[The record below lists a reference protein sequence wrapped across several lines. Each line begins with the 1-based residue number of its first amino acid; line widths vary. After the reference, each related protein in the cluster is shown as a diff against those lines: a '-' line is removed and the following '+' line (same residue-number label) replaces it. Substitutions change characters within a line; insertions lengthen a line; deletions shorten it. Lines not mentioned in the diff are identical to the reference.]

1 MKNTNNPITSKNR
14 ITVDFTLS
22 RKLDGILSL
31 KYLILTATLLCIAA
45 SFIGCGSVSDKDV
58 TSQNT
63 STAVTTEF
71 LQGDGIVID
80 INGKRINAQK
90 NSFENPIE
98 LISGRNILQIKN
110 FESESAEIGILF
122 SNAVNLRS
130 NYNIQIACGGH
141 EILIS
146 LDSLEEITVDFESEG
161 GCVSAMVYSVD
172 GTSISFVGDCFGLS
186 KALSDSSFGDTV
198 LLCRSI
204 DSDGDISVF
213 RPCTL
218 ALSECTLSVNGD
230 FNVDFDEK
238 GTFTVNLSNSN
249 IYADRFFADAPEC
262 DLVLPDSIANLALP
276 YEYCLR
282 VKSINGENADCRI
295 KEISADADLERL
307 VDKEKLPNLYD
318 GDTLKFTENCVIEN
332 EYTIEIPVNLEFR
345 DGADLKSPIAVV
357 TDKECCISIVT
368 PACEFDSIPVIF
380 KTPNAGLQ
388 WENCK
393 YNIANLCGI
402 WEFAS
407 INGRPYSDGVLGG
420 QADAELSSVE
430 MKRKDNLISDNI
442 KWNVDS
448 SNKYLF
454 YASIDCVADSDSLK
468 NAVLSTVCD
477 GGSVIFE
484 GSVDLLD
491 PLGVTAAVTDSD
503 GKISKYLIVTD
514 YIPTK
519 LPVIVIN
526 TAVKS
531 SEIPRDSY
539 VEGNIKINCE
549 YAAEFNDTD
558 SIDTKYISIRGR
570 GNSTWKWDK
579 KPYKIKFDYKTSVLG
594 LSEAKKW
601 VLLANY
607 SDKSL
612 IRNTVAL
619 STVKILT
626 NMSYAPTQYPVDL
639 FLNGEYMGVY
649 SIGEQIEVKQGRVEL
664 TDNGTELDT
673 GYMFEIGG
681 TVSGDV
687 WGVNCFRTELV
698 KYAKIK
704 FPEEDT
710 LTTEQVSYI
719 TDYVTKA
726 DNAVKAKDGYDE
738 YIDVDS
744 LIDWFIIHELSY
756 NLDSSFRRSCYIT
769 KDAGGKLTMG
779 PMWDFDLAFGNF
791 NRDNLSGSGWAC
803 LYDKD
808 DYIWTNW
815 MTYLLSD
822 ENFMKR
828 LSARWDEVGD
838 ALVDYLLSEID
849 RLYELVSPSA
859 KCNFE
864 RWDVL
869 NIKIGYQPRVLTKY
883 NSYELQMEYLKEYI
897 TKRAAWMSEN
907 VSVAVLMK

>member
-1 MKNTNNPITSKNR
+1 MKNNPKTEKNR
-14 ITVDFTLS
+14 ITVNSTLT
-22 RKLDGILSL
+22 RRLDGIIPLECVMFAM
-31 KYLILTATLLCIAA
+31 ILLCLAV
-45 SFIGCGSVSDKDV
+45 SFVGCGSVSDKNV
-58 TSQNT
+58 TSKNT
-63 STAVTTEF
+63 TAAVTTEF
-71 LQGDGIVID
+71 LQGDEVAVG
-80 INGKRINAQK
+80 INGKQIYARK
-90 NSFENPIE
+90 SSFENPIE
-98 LISGRNILQIKN
+98 LICGQNVLHIIN
-110 FESESAEIGILF
+110 YESESAEIGILL
-122 SNAVNLRS
+122 SDAVNLQP
-130 NYNIQIACGGH
+130 NENIQTAYGGRK
-141 EILIS
+141 ILIS
-146 LDSLEEITVDFESEG
+146 LDSLEEITVDFESDG
-161 GCVSAMVYSVD
+161 GCVSAMVYSID
-172 GTSISFVGDCFGLS
+172 GASASFVCDLFGLS
-186 KALSDSSFGDTV
+186 TALSDSSFGDTV
-198 LLCRSI
+198 LLCRSVE
-204 DSDGDISVF
+204 SDGDISVL

-218 ALSECTLSVNGD
+218 ALAECTLSVNGD
-230 FNVDFDEK
+230 FNVDFDEE
-238 GTFTVNLSNSN
+238 GAFAVNLLNSD
-249 IYADRFFADAPEC
+249 IYADRFYADAPEC
-262 DLVLPDSIANLALP
+262 DLILPDTVANLALP

-282 VKSINGENADCRI
+282 VKSINGEIVDCQI
-295 KEISADADLERL
+295 KEISADSDLERL
-307 VDKEKLPNLYD
+307 VDKEKLPNLYE
-318 GDTLKFTENCVIEN
+318 GDTLVFTENCVIEN
-332 EYTIEIPVNLEFR
+332 EYKIEIPVNFEFR
-345 DGADLKSPIAVV
+345 DGADLKSSIAVV
-357 TDKECCISIVT
+357 SDKECGISVVT
-368 PACEFDSIPVIF
+368 PDGFDDISVIF
-380 KTPNAGLQ
+380 QTPEAKLQ

-393 YNIANLCGI
+393 YNIAELCDI
-402 WEFAS
+402 WKFAS

-420 QADAELSSVE
+420 QSDAELSSVE
-430 MKRKDNLISDNI
+430 MKKKENLVSDNI
-442 KWNVDS
+442 KWTVDD

-454 YASIDCVADSDSLK
+454 YASINCVADSDSLG

-477 GGSVIFE
+477 GGSVTLA

-491 PLGVTAAVTDSD
+491 PLGVSVIVTDTD

-514 YIPTK
+514 YTPTK

-526 TAVKS
+526 TSVKS

-549 YAAEFNDTD
+549 YAAEFEDTD
-558 SIDTKYISIRGR
+558 SIDTKSISIRGR

-579 KPYKIKFDYKTSVLG
+579 KPYKIKFNNKTSVLG

-612 IRNTVAL
+612 IRNTIAL

-626 NMSYAPTQYPVDL
+626 NMKYAPTQYPVDL
-639 FLNGEYMGVY
+639 FLNGEYIGVY
-649 SIGEQIEVKQGRVEL
+649 SIGEQIEAKEGRVEL

-673 GYMFEIGG
+673 GYLFEIGG

-710 LTTEQVSYI
+710 LTTEQVAYI

-726 DNAVKAKDGYDE
+726 DNAVKEKNGYDE

-791 NRDNLSGSGWAC
+791 NRDKLDGSGWAC

-828 LSARWDEVGD
+828 LSARWDEVGNS
-838 ALVDYLLSEID
+838 LVEYLFSEID

-883 NSYELQMEYLKEYI
+883 NSYELQIQYLKEYI

-907 VSVAVLMK
+907 VSVVVPLK